1 MVAVVAEEGVNILE
15 AKNIK
20 QVAKLWRKIHAIRL
34 EDERICRKKA
44 KDVYKNVKQCPFFA
58 LTK

>member
-34 EDERICRKKA
+34 EDERICGKKA
-44 KDVYKNVKQCPFFA
+44 KDVYKMFKNVRFLP
-58 LTK
+58 